1 MDEWWNIFK
10 LVLYVCVTFRLTV
23 TWQLPRMGSG
33 KNVSDFILFF
43 PPSGFNWKRP
53 SCLILHTTRGKVF
66 TQKPASISLALN
78 HCQAQTQQ
86 LQVVCYW
93 FIHFDPFSN
102 PSPDLYLYKTHLHLR
117 TFKTMVMQHQPK
129 VWRHLLVQL
138 FFFIFI
144 RDT

>member
-1 MDEWWNIFK
+1 MSDETSSS
-10 LVLYVCVTFRLTV
+10 LYCTY
-23 TWQLPRMGSG
+23 
-33 KNVSDFILFF
+33 VSLLDLLLLDNSPEWDLAKCQWFYFVFF
-43 PPSGFNWKRP
+43 PPSGFNWKHP